1 MKLTRDP
8 NNRHGNLSPL
18 YKIQICSLLNK
29 EIKHIKMLIMKIQ
42 RIFQLIVKMMIPKE
56 KETLS
61 YHIEVLL
68 CSFGL

>member
-29 EIKHIKMLIMKIQ
+29 EIKHIMMFIMKIQ
-42 RIFQLIVKMMIPKE
+42 RQLD
-56 KETLS
+56 LS
-61 YHIEVLL
+61 INSENEDSLGKGNL
-68 CSFGL
+68 IK